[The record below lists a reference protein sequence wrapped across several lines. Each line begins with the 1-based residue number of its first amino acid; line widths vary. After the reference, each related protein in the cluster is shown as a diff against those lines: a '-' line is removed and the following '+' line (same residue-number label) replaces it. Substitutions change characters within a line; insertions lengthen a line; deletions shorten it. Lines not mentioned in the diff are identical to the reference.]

1 MYFIITCSTNLAPK
15 NCVLLWWATSDMAGR
30 DCVSLFNI
38 ASLVLHWFYITF
50 EQVETTRHKTNHA
63 LHYTARE
70 YLRCCCQCKQQ
81 GLTHCSLAVHKQA
94 LSVKRKSKNNQEKVS
109 IKLDTQVCLRETQY
123 NLLARFIIADKKT
136 NEKYKAALRTL
147 CVITLPVCGGSVRAS
162 TIPCSWWVVTDRL
175 KANIYCQIK
184 KWRTTKRK
192 HRDINMSELQRTVE
206 YFAVDPP

>member
-1 MYFIITCSTNLAPK
+1 MFYVLYYYLLNKPCTKELCLALVSNLRYGGTGL
-15 NCVLLWWATSDMAGR
+15 CFTVQQLH
-30 DCVSLFNI
+30 LFYTGFTLPLNRQRQQD
-38 ASLVLHWFYITF
+38 T
-50 EQVETTRHKTNHA
+50 KTNHA
-63 LHYTARE
+63 LHYAARE

-162 TIPCSWWVVTDRL
+162 TIPCS
-175 KANIYCQIK
+175 
-184 KWRTTKRK
+184 
-192 HRDINMSELQRTVE
+192 
-206 YFAVDPP
+206 